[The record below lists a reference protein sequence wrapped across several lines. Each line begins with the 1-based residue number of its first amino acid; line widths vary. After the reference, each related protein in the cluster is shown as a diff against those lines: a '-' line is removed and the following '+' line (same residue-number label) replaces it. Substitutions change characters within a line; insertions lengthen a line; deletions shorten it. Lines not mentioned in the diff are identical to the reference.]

1 MFLVSENAVWRND
14 NMSILK
20 VEKVTKRFG
29 GLVAVDDVTMEIRQ
43 GEILGL
49 IGPNGAGKTTLTN
62 VISGL
67 HTVSEGRIFF
77 DGTDIT
83 FLPTHKRCH
92 LGIARTFQIARP
104 LKNLTVA
111 ENVMVGGLFGNGEKL
126 KDGRK
131 SAIKLCET
139 IGLAKPNEVLDKITV
154 LDIKKI
160 EIARAMATKPKLLF
174 LDEVMSG
181 LNMDETREM
190 IDTVRKIR
198 DTGVTI
204 CIIEHVMSVIRE
216 ITERVIVLDR
226 GAIIA
231 EGPYSEVSQQH
242 NVITAYLGE
251 DA

>member
-1 MFLVSENAVWRND
+1 
-14 NMSILK
+14 MSILK
-20 VEKVTKRFG
+20 LEGVTKRFG
-29 GLVAVDDVTMEIRQ
+29 GLVAVDNVTMEVQ
-43 GEILGL
+43 KGEILGL

-62 VISGL
+62 LISGV
-67 HTVSEGRIFF
+67 HTVSEGKIVF

-83 FLPTHKRCH
+83 LLPAHKRCN

-104 LKNLTVA
+104 LKNLTVI
-111 ENVMVGGLFGNGEKL
+111 ENIMIGGLFGKGEKL
-126 KDGRK
+126 SESRK
-131 SAIKLCET
+131 SALKLCET
-139 IGLAKPNEVLDKITV
+139 IGLSKPDETLDKITV
-154 LDIKKI
+154 LEIKKI
-160 EIARAMATKPKLLF
+160 EIARAMATNPKILF

-190 IDTVRKIR
+190 IETVRKIR
-198 DTGVTI
+198 NTGVTI

-216 ITERVIVLDR
+216 ITERVVVLDR
-226 GAIIA
+226 GEILA

>member
-1 MFLVSENAVWRND
+1 
-14 NMSILK
+14 MSILK
-20 VEKVTKRFG
+20 LDKVTKRFG
-29 GLVAVDDVTMEIRQ
+29 GLVAVDNVSMEIQQ

-62 VISGL
+62 LISGV
-67 HTVSEGRIFF
+67 HMVSEGKIIF
-77 DGTDIT
+77 DGIDIT
-83 FLPTHKRCH
+83 FLPAHKRCN

-104 LKNLTVA
+104 LKNLTVV
-111 ENVMVGGLFGNGEKL
+111 ENIMVGGLFGNGEKL
-126 KDGRK
+126 KESKK
-131 SAIKLCET
+131 SALRLCET
-139 IGLAKPNEVLDKITV
+139 IGLEEPDQTLDKITV

-160 EIARAMATKPKLLF
+160 EIARAMATKPKILF

-198 DTGVTI
+198 GTGVTI

-226 GAIIA
+226 GTILA

>member
-1 MFLVSENAVWRND
+1 
-14 NMSILK
+14 MSILK
-20 VEKVTKRFG
+20 VEGVTKRFG
-29 GLVAVDDVTMEIRQ
+29 GLVAVNNVTMEVQ
-43 GEILGL
+43 KGEILGL

-62 VISGL
+62 LISGV
-67 HTVSEGRIFF
+67 HTVSEGKIVF

-83 FLPTHKRCH
+83 LLPAHKRCN

-104 LKNLTVA
+104 LKNLTVI
-111 ENVMVGGLFGNGEKL
+111 ENVMIGGLFGKGEKL
-126 KDGRK
+126 NESRK
-131 SAIKLCET
+131 SALKLCET
-139 IGLAKPNEVLDKITV
+139 IGLSKPGETLDKITV
-154 LDIKKI
+154 LEIKKI
-160 EIARAMATKPKLLF
+160 EIARAMATNPKILF

-198 DTGVTI
+198 NTGVTI

-216 ITERVIVLDR
+216 ITERVVVLDR
-226 GAIIA
+226 GEILA

>member
-1 MFLVSENAVWRND
+1 
-14 NMSILK
+14 MSILK
-20 VEKVTKRFG
+20 VEGVTKRFG
-29 GLVAVDDVTMEIRQ
+29 GLVAVNNVTMEIQ
-43 GEILGL
+43 KGEILGL

-62 VISGL
+62 LISGV
-67 HTVSEGRIFF
+67 HTVSEGKIVF

-83 FLPTHKRCH
+83 LLPAHKRCN

-104 LKNLTVA
+104 LKNLTVV
-111 ENVMVGGLFGNGEKL
+111 ENVMIGSLFGKGEKL
-126 KDGRK
+126 SEGRK
-131 SAIKLCET
+131 SALKLCET
-139 IGLAKPNEVLDKITV
+139 IGLSKPDETLDKITV
-154 LDIKKI
+154 LEIKKI
-160 EIARAMATKPKLLF
+160 EIARAMATNPKILF

-190 IDTVRKIR
+190 IETVRKIR
-198 DTGVTI
+198 NTGVTI

-216 ITERVIVLDR
+216 ITERVVVLDR
-226 GAIIA
+226 GEILA

>member
-1 MFLVSENAVWRND
+1 
-14 NMSILK
+14 MSILK
-20 VEKVTKRFG
+20 VEGVTKRFG
-29 GLVAVDDVTMEIRQ
+29 GLVAVNNVTMEIQ
-43 GEILGL
+43 KGEILGL

-62 VISGL
+62 LISGV
-67 HTVSEGRIFF
+67 HTVSEGRIVF

-83 FLPTHKRCH
+83 LLPAHKRCN

-104 LKNLTVA
+104 LKNLSVV
-111 ENVMVGGLFGNGEKL
+111 ENVMIGGLFGKGEKL
-126 KDGRK
+126 RECRK
-131 SAIKLCET
+131 SALKLCET
-139 IGLAKPNEVLDKITV
+139 IGLSKPDETLDKVTV
-154 LDIKKI
+154 LEIKKI
-160 EIARAMATKPKLLF
+160 EFARAMATNPKILF

-190 IDTVRKIR
+190 IETVRKIR
-198 DTGVTI
+198 NTGVTI

-216 ITERVIVLDR
+216 ITERVVVLDR
-226 GAIIA
+226 GEILA

>member
-1 MFLVSENAVWRND
+1 
-14 NMSILK
+14 MSILK
-20 VEKVTKRFG
+20 VEGVTKRFG
-29 GLVAVDDVTMEIRQ
+29 GLVAVNNVTMEVQ
-43 GEILGL
+43 KGEILGL

-62 VISGL
+62 LISGV
-67 HTVSEGRIFF
+67 HTVSEGKIVF

-83 FLPTHKRCH
+83 LLPAHKRCH

-104 LKNLTVA
+104 LKNLTVV
-111 ENVMVGGLFGNGEKL
+111 ENVMIGSLFGKGEKL
-126 KDGRK
+126 SESRK
-131 SAIKLCET
+131 SALKLCET
-139 IGLAKPNEVLDKITV
+139 IGLSKPDETLDKVTV
-154 LDIKKI
+154 LEIKKI
-160 EIARAMATKPKLLF
+160 EFARAMATNPKILF

-190 IDTVRKIR
+190 IETVRKIR
-198 DTGVTI
+198 NTGVTI

-226 GAIIA
+226 GEIIA

>member
-1 MFLVSENAVWRND
+1 
-14 NMSILK
+14 MSILK
-20 VEKVTKRFG
+20 VEGVTKRFG
-29 GLVAVDDVTMEIRQ
+29 GLVAVNNVTMEIQ
-43 GEILGL
+43 KGEILGL

-62 VISGL
+62 LISGV
-67 HTVSEGRIFF
+67 HTVSEGKIVF

-83 FLPTHKRCH
+83 LLPAHKRCN

-104 LKNLTVA
+104 LKNLTVV
-111 ENVMVGGLFGNGEKL
+111 ENVMIGSLFGKGEKL
-126 KDGRK
+126 SESRK
-131 SAIKLCET
+131 SALKLCET
-139 IGLAKPNEVLDKITV
+139 IGLSKPDETLDKITV
-154 LDIKKI
+154 LEIKKI
-160 EIARAMATKPKLLF
+160 EIARAMATNPKILF

-190 IDTVRKIR
+190 IETVRKIR
-198 DTGVTI
+198 NTGVTI

-216 ITERVIVLDR
+216 ITERVVVLDR
-226 GAIIA
+226 GEILA

>member
-1 MFLVSENAVWRND
+1 
-14 NMSILK
+14 MSILK
-20 VEKVTKRFG
+20 VEGVTKRFG
-29 GLVAVDDVTMEIRQ
+29 GLVAVNNVTMEVQ
-43 GEILGL
+43 KGEILGL

-62 VISGL
+62 LISGV
-67 HTVSEGRIFF
+67 HTVSEGKILF

-83 FLPTHKRCH
+83 LLPAHIRCN

-104 LKNLTVA
+104 LKNLTVV
-111 ENVMVGGLFGNGEKL
+111 ENVMIGGLFGKGEKL
-126 KDGRK
+126 SESRK
-131 SAIKLCET
+131 SALKLCET
-139 IGLAKPNEVLDKITV
+139 IGLSKPGESLDKVTV
-154 LDIKKI
+154 LEIKKI
-160 EIARAMATKPKLLF
+160 EIARAMATNPKILF

-190 IDTVRKIR
+190 IETVRKIR
-198 DTGVTI
+198 NTGVTI

-216 ITERVIVLDR
+216 ITERVVVLDR
-226 GAIIA
+226 GEILA

>member
-1 MFLVSENAVWRND
+1 
-14 NMSILK
+14 MSILK
-20 VEKVTKRFG
+20 VEGVTKRFG
-29 GLVAVDDVTMEIRQ
+29 GLVAVNNVTMEIQ
-43 GEILGL
+43 KGEILGL

-62 VISGL
+62 LISGV
-67 HTVSEGRIFF
+67 HTVSEGRIVF

-83 FLPTHKRCH
+83 LLPAHKRCN

-104 LKNLTVA
+104 LKNLSVV
-111 ENVMVGGLFGNGEKL
+111 ENVMIGGLFGKGEKL
-126 KDGRK
+126 RESRK
-131 SAIKLCET
+131 SALKLCET
-139 IGLAKPNEVLDKITV
+139 IGLSKPDETLDKVTV
-154 LDIKKI
+154 LEIKKI
-160 EIARAMATKPKLLF
+160 EFARAMATNPKILF

-190 IDTVRKIR
+190 IETVRKIR
-198 DTGVTI
+198 NTGVTI

-216 ITERVIVLDR
+216 ITERVVVLDR
-226 GAIIA
+226 GEILA

>member
-1 MFLVSENAVWRND
+1 
-14 NMSILK
+14 MSILK
-20 VEKVTKRFG
+20 VEGVTKRFG
-29 GLVAVDDVTMEIRQ
+29 GLVAVNNVTMEVQ
-43 GEILGL
+43 KGEILGL

-62 VISGL
+62 LISGV
-67 HTVSEGRIFF
+67 HTVSEGKIVF

-83 FLPTHKRCH
+83 LLPAHKRCH

-104 LKNLTVA
+104 LKNLTVV
-111 ENVMVGGLFGNGEKL
+111 ENVMIGSLFGKGEKL
-126 KDGRK
+126 SESRK
-131 SAIKLCET
+131 SALKLCET
-139 IGLAKPNEVLDKITV
+139 IGLSKPDETLDKVTV
-154 LDIKKI
+154 LEIKKI
-160 EIARAMATKPKLLF
+160 EFARAMATNPKILF

-190 IDTVRKIR
+190 IETVRKIR
-198 DTGVTI
+198 NTGVTI

-216 ITERVIVLDR
+216 ITERVVVLDR
-226 GAIIA
+226 GEILA

>member
-1 MFLVSENAVWRND
+1 
-14 NMSILK
+14 MSILK
-20 VEKVTKRFG
+20 VEGVTKRFG
-29 GLVAVDDVTMEIRQ
+29 GLVAVNNVTMEVQ
-43 GEILGL
+43 KGEILGL

-62 VISGL
+62 LISGV
-67 HTVSEGRIFF
+67 HTVSEGKIVF

-83 FLPTHKRCH
+83 LLPAHIRCN

-104 LKNLTVA
+104 LKNLTVV
-111 ENVMVGGLFGNGEKL
+111 ENVMIGGLFGRGEKL
-126 KDGRK
+126 SESRK
-131 SAIKLCET
+131 SALKLCET
-139 IGLAKPNEVLDKITV
+139 IGLSKPGESLDKVTV
-154 LDIKKI
+154 LEIKKI
-160 EIARAMATKPKLLF
+160 EIARAMATNPKILF

-190 IDTVRKIR
+190 IETVRKIR
-198 DTGVTI
+198 NTGVTI

-216 ITERVIVLDR
+216 ITERVVVLDR
-226 GAIIA
+226 GEILA

>member
-1 MFLVSENAVWRND
+1 MI
-14 NMSILK
+14 ILK
-20 VEKVTKRFG
+20 VEGVTKRFG
-29 GLVAVDDVTMEIRQ
+29 GLVAVNNVTMEIQ
-43 GEILGL
+43 KGEILGL

-62 VISGL
+62 LISGV
-67 HTVSEGRIFF
+67 HTVSEGRIVF

-83 FLPTHKRCH
+83 LLPAHKRCN

-104 LKNLTVA
+104 LKNLSVV
-111 ENVMVGGLFGNGEKL
+111 ENVMIGGLFGKGEKL
-126 KDGRK
+126 RESRK
-131 SAIKLCET
+131 SALKLCET
-139 IGLAKPNEVLDKITV
+139 IGLSKPDETLDKVTV
-154 LDIKKI
+154 LEIKKI
-160 EIARAMATKPKLLF
+160 EFARAMATNPKILF

-190 IDTVRKIR
+190 IETVRKIR
-198 DTGVTI
+198 NTGVTI

-216 ITERVIVLDR
+216 ITERVVVLDR
-226 GAIIA
+226 GEILA